1 MTETYPDMYLTID
14 DSIYPPIIRL
24 KGRRIGI
31 QHVIMPYWSGQSV
44 AEISHGF
51 AVEETLVQAAIDYAT
66 IHPEEVRDIV
76 DEHERIGEEGV
87 AKQKAN
93 PSPIVAEVRRR
104 LGRI

>member
-51 AVEETLVQAAIDYAT
+51 A
-66 IHPEEVRDIV
+66 
-76 DEHERIGEEGV
+76 
-87 AKQKAN
+87 KAN